1 MDKPDVRDLLM
12 NLKREPK
19 PKNEKWMKV
28 QSYLQEIH
36 EARERGVTWSAIA
49 ETLQVGGID
58 VSAVGLRGYVTK
70 QNRDGKKTSRSNA
83 TRVSRS
89 TILRTSKSAKDV
101 NPGLNQRASQPEED
115 GVPQPLVHANPELQT
130 EKEQHAGP
138 RRKNRR
144 V

>member
-1 MDKPDVRDLLM
+1 MYKPDVRDMLM
-12 NLKREPK
+12 NLKREIK
-19 PKNEKWMKV
+19 PKKEKWMKV

-36 EARERGVTWSAIA
+36 EARDRGVTWSAIA

-89 TILRTSKSAKDV
+89 TILRTSKSIKDV
-101 NPGLNQRASQPEED
+101 NPGLNQRASQREEH
-115 GVPQPLVHANPELQT
+115 GVPQSLVHANPELQT